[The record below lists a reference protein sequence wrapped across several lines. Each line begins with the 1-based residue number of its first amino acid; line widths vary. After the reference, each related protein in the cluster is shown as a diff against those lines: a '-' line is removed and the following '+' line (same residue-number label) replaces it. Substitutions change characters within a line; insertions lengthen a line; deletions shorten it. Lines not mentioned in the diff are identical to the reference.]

1 MATLKN
7 DLFLPFDLSCPSIGW
22 FFGRLDGWSVC
33 LSAIISRKGRKL
45 HVHAPIGALVF
56 TLPFESEDN
65 LALTPAADIFAFGMC
80 ALETTALELT
90 TTGEEGT
97 KFKVAFAPCDMPGLR

>member
-7 DLFLPFDLSCPSIGW
+7 DLFLPFDLSCPSIGL

-45 HVHAPIGALVF
+45 HVHATPIGALVFTLSFESEDNLALIPATFYAPIGALVF
-56 TLPFESEDN
+56 TLPF
-65 LALTPAADIFAFGMC
+65 
-80 ALETTALELT
+80 
-90 TTGEEGT
+90 
-97 KFKVAFAPCDMPGLR
+97 